1 MMGLHVRNSFLTLF
15 FPCSLVLL
23 FYPPSSAHPTQP
35 SPYPLRFVKS
45 PSVCVRES
53 EESIADA
60 DKFTDKR
67 EGSVY
72 TPSSLFLGVLLARGT
87 GAVSFF
93 VSRQECKL
101 EDM

>member
-1 MMGLHVRNSFLTLF
+1 M
-15 FPCSLVLL
+15 
-23 FYPPSSAHPTQP
+23 
-35 SPYPLRFVKS
+35 
-45 PSVCVRES
+45 CVRERK
-53 EESIADA
+53 ESIADA

-72 TPSSLFLGVLLARGT
+72 TSPSSLFLGGLLARGT
-87 GAVSFF
+87 GAESFF